1 MSRLSLSAALRQGLI
16 AGTLGLALLGP
27 AQADEPLDVVTSFS
41 ILDDM
46 VSTIGGDHVAV
57 TSLVGPNGDAHAFSP
72 KPSDAQSLAKADLVV
87 VNGLQFEGWIDRL
100 IEASGYQGDV
110 VVASRGIQPLAF
122 DGHHDEEVA
131 DHDADHD
138 HGDADHD
145 HDHDHDHGDADHD
158 HGDADHDH
166 DHDHGDT
173 DHDHAE
179 AGHHHHGNLDP
190 HAWQDLRN
198 GEQYAR
204 NIRDGLIKVDPS
216 HADDYRRNAE
226 RYIEQMKVLDTETR
240 ERLAK
245 IPEADR
251 LIITSHDAFGYFAH
265 AYGLKLLAP
274 VGLNTLA
281 EPSASDMAELI
292 QQIEHNHAKALFL
305 ENMSNPALVQQL
317 HQETGIAIG
326 GTLYADALTPDG
338 EGSTYLGMFR
348 HNVDTLVDALEGG
361 H

>member
-1 MSRLSLSAALRQGLI
+1 MSRLSLSATLRQGLI
-16 AGTLGLALLGP
+16 AGALGLALLGP
-27 AQADEPLDVVTSFS
+27 AHADEPLKVVTSFS

-46 VSTIGGDHVAV
+46 VSTIGGDHIAV
-57 TSLVGPNGDAHAFSP
+57 TSLVGPNGDAHTFSP
-72 KPSDAQSLAKADLVV
+72 KPSDAQSLAGADLVV
-87 VNGLQFEGWIDRL
+87 VNGLQFEGWINRL

-131 DHDADHD
+131 DDDDHGHD
-138 HGDADHD
+138 HGDADHGD
-145 HDHDHDHGDADHD
+145 ADHDHGDADHD

-166 DHDHGDT
+166 GDADHE
-173 DHDHAE
+173 HAK

-216 HADDYRRNAE
+216 HADDYRQNAA
-226 RYIEQMKVLDTETR
+226 RYIEKMKVLDTETR

-281 EPSASDMAELI
+281 EPSASDMAQLI
-292 QQIEHNHAKALFL
+292 QQIEQNHAKALFL

-348 HNVDTLVDALEGG
+348 HNVDTLMDALEGD

>member
-27 AQADEPLDVVTSFS
+27 AHADEPLDVVTSFS

-138 HGDADHD
+138 H
-145 HDHDHDHGDADHD
+145 D

-166 DHDHGDT
+166 DHGDV

-326 GTLYADALTPDG
+326 GTLYADALTPKG

-348 HNVDTLVDALEGG
+348 HNVDTLVDALESG